1 MYWFYEMTNYQD
13 FYDLA
18 EFLDKDPELIPSPSI
33 VNFDWQQFYATMMDI
48 VAQPLPDGSTSPFTS
63 RLPGSV
69 HDILIQAC
77 LYVAQ
82 LQAHQIDLVPDK
94 TLTILYRLLGFA
106 RMAAEYPIVG
116 IKFTR
121 SPQSKI
127 AGFDAVIPIGTKI
140 YSRLNSAIYAVTQ
153 TEGRITSS
161 MDSITIPARLNRLGY
176 ISRNTQIGEFNSLG
190 KPISQ
195 IESVENV
202 SVISE
207 GKKEESIPEMVLRIR
222 QAIQVGNR
230 CVTIQDYEYFAKNVV
245 GAQKVNVIPGFL
257 RASVGSDLGSSV
269 VTVVI
274 YPENLVESAKL
285 FFANSKMADV
295 TVDVIPAEIIPIDGD
310 VTVRVIASLVNQP
323 DRVFN
328 LAADAILQEINP
340 PYGKWGDLTLDS
352 NLATALELV
361 EGFYAVP
368 SLSLKHAETNVPVN
382 DLTIRPY
389 HLFQIQN
396 SLNIKAIP

>member
-1 MYWFYEMTNYQD
+1 MTNYQD

-18 EFLDKDPELIPSPSI
+18 DFLDKDPELIPSPSI

-48 VAQPLPDGSTSPFTS
+48 VAQPLPDGSASPFTS

-153 TEGRITSS
+153 TEGRITSN
-161 MDSITIPARLNRLGY
+161 MDSIIIPARLNRLGY

-195 IESVENV
+195 IESVENI

-230 CVTIQDYEYFAKNVV
+230 CVTIQDYEYFARNIV

-257 RASVGSDLGSSV
+257 RASVGADFGSSV

-310 VTVRVIASLVNQP
+310 VTVRVIASLINQP

-328 LAADAILQEINP
+328 LAADAILQGINP

>member
-1 MYWFYEMTNYQD
+1 MTNYQD

-48 VAQPLPDGSTSPFTS
+48 VAQPLPDGSASPFTS

-82 LQAHQIDLVPDK
+82 LQAHQIDLIPDK
-94 TLTILYRLLGFA
+94 TLTVLYRLLGFA
-106 RMAAEYPIVG
+106 RVAAEYPI
-116 IKFTR
+116 ISIRFTR

-127 AGFDAVIPIGTKI
+127 AGFDAVIPIGTKV

-153 TEGRITSS
+153 VEGRITSN
-161 MDSITIPARLNRLGY
+161 MDSIIIPARLNRLGY

-190 KPISQ
+190 RPISQ
-195 IESVENV
+195 IESIENI
-202 SVISE
+202 SVVSE
-207 GKKEESIPEMVLRIR
+207 GRKEETIPEMVLRIR

-230 CVTIQDYEYFAKNVV
+230 CVTVQDYEYFAKNQV

-257 RASVGSDLGSSV
+257 RSSVGADFGSSI

-285 FFANSKMADV
+285 FFANTKMADV

-328 LAADAILQEINP
+328 LAAEAILQGINP
-340 PYGKWGDLTLDS
+340 PYGKWGDKTLDS

-368 SLSLKHAETNVPVN
+368 FLSLKHAETNTPIN

-396 SLNIKAIP
+396 SLNIRAIP

>member
-1 MYWFYEMTNYQD
+1 MTNYQD

-48 VAQPLPDGSTSPFTS
+48 VAQPLPDGSASPFTS

-82 LQAHQIDLVPDK
+82 LQAHQIDLIPDK
-94 TLTILYRLLGFA
+94 TLTVLYRLLGFA
-106 RMAAEYPIVG
+106 RMAAEYPI
-116 IKFTR
+116 ISIRFTR

-127 AGFDAVIPIGTKI
+127 AGFDAVIPIGTKV

-153 TEGRITSS
+153 VEGRITSN
-161 MDSITIPARLNRLGY
+161 MDSIIIPARLNRLGY
-176 ISRNTQIGEFNSLG
+176 ISRNTQIGEFSSLG
-190 KPISQ
+190 RPISQ
-195 IESVENV
+195 IESIENI
-202 SVISE
+202 SVVSE
-207 GKKEESIPEMVLRIR
+207 GRKEETIPEMVLRIR

-230 CVTIQDYEYFAKNVV
+230 CVTVQDYEHFAKNQV

-257 RASVGSDLGSSV
+257 RSSVGADFGSSI

-285 FFANSKMADV
+285 FFANTKMADV

-328 LAADAILQEINP
+328 LAAEAILQGINP
-340 PYGKWGDLTLDS
+340 PYGKWGDKTLDS

-368 SLSLKHAETNVPVN
+368 FLSLKHAETNTPIN

-396 SLNIKAIP
+396 SLNIRAIP

>member
-1 MYWFYEMTNYQD
+1 MTNYQD

-48 VAQPLPDGSTSPFTS
+48 VAQPLPDGSASPFTS

-82 LQAHQIDLVPDK
+82 LQAHQIDLIPDK
-94 TLTILYRLLGFA
+94 TLTVLYRLLGFA
-106 RMAAEYPIVG
+106 RMAAEYPI
-116 IKFTR
+116 ISIRFTR

-127 AGFDAVIPIGTKI
+127 AGFDAVIPIGTKV

-153 TEGRITSS
+153 VEGRITSN
-161 MDSITIPARLNRLGY
+161 MDSIIIPARLNRLGY

-190 KPISQ
+190 RPISQ
-195 IESVENV
+195 IESIENI
-202 SVISE
+202 SVVSE
-207 GKKEESIPEMVLRIR
+207 GKKEETIPEMVLRIR

-230 CVTIQDYEYFAKNVV
+230 CVTVQDYEYFAKNQV

-257 RASVGSDLGSSV
+257 RSSVGADFGSSI

-285 FFANSKMADV
+285 FFANTKMADV

-328 LAADAILQEINP
+328 LAAEAILQGINP
-340 PYGKWGDLTLDS
+340 PYGKWGDKTLDS

-368 SLSLKHAETNVPVN
+368 FLSLKHAETNTPIN

-396 SLNIKAIP
+396 SLNIRAIP

>member
-1 MYWFYEMTNYQD
+1 MTNYQD

-48 VAQPLPDGSTSPFTS
+48 VAQPLPDGSASPFTS

-82 LQAHQIDLVPDK
+82 LQAHQIDLIPDK
-94 TLTILYRLLGFA
+94 TLTVLYRLLGFA
-106 RMAAEYPIVG
+106 RMAAEYPI
-116 IKFTR
+116 ISIRFTR

-127 AGFDAVIPIGTKI
+127 AGFDAVIPIGTKV

-153 TEGRITSS
+153 VEGRITSN
-161 MDSITIPARLNRLGY
+161 MNSIIIPARLNRLGY

-190 KPISQ
+190 RPISQ
-195 IESVENV
+195 IESIENI
-202 SVISE
+202 SVVSE
-207 GKKEESIPEMVLRIR
+207 GKKEETIPEMVLRIR

-230 CVTIQDYEYFAKNVV
+230 CVTVQDYEYFAKNQV

-257 RASVGSDLGSSV
+257 RSSVGADFGSSI

-285 FFANSKMADV
+285 FFANTKMADV

-328 LAADAILQEINP
+328 LAAEAILQEINP
-340 PYGKWGDLTLDS
+340 PYGKWGDKTLDS

-368 SLSLKHAETNVPVN
+368 SLSLKHAETNTPIN